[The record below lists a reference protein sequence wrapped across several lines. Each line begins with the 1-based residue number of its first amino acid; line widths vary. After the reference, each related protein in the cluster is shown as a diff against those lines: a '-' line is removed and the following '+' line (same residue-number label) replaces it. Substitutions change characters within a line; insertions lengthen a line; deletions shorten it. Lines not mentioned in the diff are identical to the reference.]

1 MINKIGPSFGSKVYL
16 IDDDY
21 CGTYEYNMASEEST
35 YNQEVLKKAIKK
47 LESNGNDD
55 IVTLKSLVREP
66 GSSDNDLFL
75 LQVKEMRGNSAY
87 IGFETSKNY
96 STKAI
101 LDTYKKA
108 KEDMVEAAKGEL
120 ADYVI

>member
-16 IDDDY
+16 SDDDY
-21 CGTYEYNMASEEST
+21 CGTYSYNMAS
-35 YNQEVLKKAIKK
+35 NDNNFDKKILKQAIKK
-47 LESNGNDD
+47 LETNGNDD
-55 IVTLKSLVREP
+55 IVTIKTLTKEP
-66 GSSDNDLFL
+66 DEQDDLFL
-75 LQVKEMRGNSAY
+75 IQVKEMRGNSAY
-87 IGFETSKNY
+87 VGFETSQNY

-108 KEDMVEAAKGEL
+108 KEDMVEVATGEL

>member
-16 IDDDY
+16 ADDDY
-21 CGTYEYNMASEEST
+21 CGTYSYNMASNENDFDKKT
-35 YNQEVLKKAIKK
+35 LKQAIKK
-47 LESNGNDD
+47 LENNGNND
-55 IVTLKSLVREP
+55 IVTIKTLTKEP
-66 GSSDNDLFL
+66 DDQDDLFL
-75 LQVKEMRGNSAY
+75 IQVKEMRGDSAY
-87 IGFETSKNY
+87 VGFETSQNY

-108 KEDMVEAAKGEL
+108 KEDMVEVAKGEL

>member
-16 IDDDY
+16 ADDDY
-21 CGTYEYNMASEEST
+21 CGTYSYNMASNENDFDKKT
-35 YNQEVLKKAIKK
+35 LKQAIKK
-47 LESNGNDD
+47 LENNGNND
-55 IVTLKSLVREP
+55 IVTIKTLTKEP
-66 GSSDNDLFL
+66 DDQDDLFL
-75 LQVKEMRGNSAY
+75 IQVKEMRGDSAY
-87 IGFETSKNY
+87 VGFETSQNY

>member
-1 MINKIGPSFGSKVYL
+1 MINKIGPSFGSRVYL
-16 IDDDY
+16 ADDDY
-21 CGTYEYNMASEEST
+21 CGTYSYNMASNENDFDKKT
-35 YNQEVLKKAIKK
+35 LKQAIKK
-47 LESNGNDD
+47 LENNGNND
-55 IVTLKSLVREP
+55 IVTIKTLTKEP
-66 GSSDNDLFL
+66 DDQDDLFL
-75 LQVKEMRGNSAY
+75 IQVKEMRGDSAY
-87 IGFETSKNY
+87 VGFETSQNY

>member
-16 IDDDY
+16 VDDDY
-21 CGTYEYNMASEEST
+21 CGTYQYNMASEENLF
-35 YNQEVLKKAIKK
+35 NQEILKKTIKK

-55 IVTLKSLVREP
+55 IVTLKALTREP
-66 GSSDNDLFL
+66 GMLNEDLFL
-75 LQVKEMRGNSAY
+75 FQVKEMRGNSAY
-87 IGFETSKNY
+87 VGFETSQNY

-108 KEDMVEAAKGEL
+108 KADMVEAAKGEL
-120 ADYVI
+120 ANYVI